1 MDNVR
6 VEIAPDALSTIKAD
20 VVRAF
25 KSIPRRG
32 AETGGLLCGAIV
44 ESGSASLVRIDS
56 VVPVPVEHRFGP
68 AYRLSDVD
76 KPNFQKAIQDWAQ
89 LGIIGWYRSQTR
101 QGDAP
106 DPQDRSVTGE
116 FFPVRPS
123 AFLICYPDA
132 TLNVSGNL
140 CIWVEGKKEEFTR
153 IELGRHSLLDEALRS
168 AEAELAV
175 PETTRIPEHKER
187 PVQPVSVAAARVSV
201 AAVAIKSPV
210 PSPPPQPPPSPPP
223 ALQATI
229 SPPPQPAPQVT
240 PPLTPQETTRNGRI
254 ALFLTLALAISFGA
268 YLVHARLQPGS
279 QSLAPIRPGVLG
291 MHVERQGTSLLVSWN
306 RQAPEILQASVA
318 KFRIA
323 SGERSRTLA
332 LSPHELRT
340 GSLLYTVSA
349 EDIEMEL
356 NVSGPA
362 GNFAESVRV
371 VGAAPGEQPALTP
384 IPPRLAMEPPARSEP
399 APIVPARK
407 SEDLRVVVAP
417 PPERRK
423 AHRDFVRPP
432 SVATE
437 NKPLATPPEA
447 PEIRVAANLPPA
459 VPVGIPGLPAQSLPQ
474 RSAAPNDTLSYVAPR
489 SIRTVQPSVGATSPS
504 MVRAFAQTDKPH
516 SVQVEVSIDER
527 GSVTNATVAHSTG
540 PFAYLFVDAA
550 LAAAR
555 RWQFEPARRDGRPVQ
570 SKMILKFDFV
580 KSTR

>member
-1 MDNVR
+1 MDSVR
-6 VEIAPDALSTIKAD
+6 VEFAPDALSTIKAD

-68 AYRLSDVD
+68 AYRLSEVD
-76 KPNFQKAIQDWAQ
+76 KPNFRKAIQDWAA

-106 DPQDRSVTGE
+106 DPQDRTLTGE
-116 FFPVRPS
+116 FFPVRQS

-132 TLNVSGNL
+132 SLNVPGKL
-140 CIWVEGKKEEFTR
+140 CVWVEGKKEESTR

-175 PETTRIPEHKER
+175 QETTRIPERKEK
-187 PVQPVSVAAARVSV
+187 PVQPVSVAAAPVVSRL
-201 AAVAIKSPV
+201 
-210 PSPPPQPPPSPPP
+210 PSPPPLSPPEAIPSPLPQPPPQVVPP
-223 ALQATI
+223 
-229 SPPPQPAPQVT
+229 VRT
-240 PPLTPQETTRNGRI
+240 PNGRI

-291 MHVERQGTSLLVSWN
+291 MRVERQGTSLLVSWN
-306 RQAPEILQASVA
+306 RQAPQILQASVA

-340 GSLLYTVSA
+340 GSLLYTLSA

-371 VGAAPGEQPALTP
+371 VGAVPGEQLALTP
-384 IPPRLAMEPPARSEP
+384 IPPRLATEP
-399 APIVPARK
+399 AAAPK
-407 SEDLRVVVAP
+407 SDDLRVVAAL
-417 PPERRK
+417 PEERT
-423 AHRDFVRPP
+423 AHRNFVQPP
-432 SVATE
+432 DVKTE
-437 NKPLATPPEA
+437 NKPLAALPEA
-447 PEIRVAANLPPA
+447 PEIQLATAAPE
-459 VPVGIPGLPAQSLPQ
+459 GIPGLPAQSLPQ
-474 RSAAPNDTLSYVAPR
+474 RSAAPGDTLDYVAPR
-489 SIRTVQPSVGATSPS
+489 SIRAVQPSISATSTG
-504 MVRAFAQTDKPH
+504 VERAFAQTDKPH

-540 PFAYLFVDAA
+540 PFAYLFVDSA

-555 RWQFEPARRDGRPVQ
+555 RWQFEPARRGGRPVA
-570 SKMILKFDFV
+570 SRMTLKFDFV
-580 KSTR
+580 KSAR